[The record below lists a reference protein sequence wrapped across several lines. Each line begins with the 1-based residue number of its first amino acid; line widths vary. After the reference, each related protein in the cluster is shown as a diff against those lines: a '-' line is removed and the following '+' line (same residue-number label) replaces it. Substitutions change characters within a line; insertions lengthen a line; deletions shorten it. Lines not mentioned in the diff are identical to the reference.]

1 MCVERERARVE
12 CRIEC
17 CFLLQIKSQIK
28 SQEYKNNQRRKILTN
43 GYNLIHGNDL
53 YSYFGIKTPTLK
65 AFLFPPPPYKEK
77 NEIQFSCW
85 PKCCVCSY
93 IGWWP
98 GIATAA
104 VPWLIAKAIRS
115 I

>member
-65 AFLFPPPPYKEK
+65 AFLFPPPPYKK
-77 NEIQFSCW
+77 KMKYNFRVGQSVVF
-85 PKCCVCSY
+85 V
-93 IGWWP
+93 
-98 GIATAA
+98 ATSAGGL
-104 VPWLIAKAIRS
+104 VLLLLLFRG
-115 I
+115 